1 MSLVVGTWDPAWGH
15 TWVTRGF
22 GKVYALR
29 SLAGGSAL
37 CVADES
43 ILSGEGPVICRP
55 GAEGWQSFPTPG
67 EHSCHIL
74 LLDRQAVVAD
84 YTSGSLSLFPL
95 DEGGLPSGDPDVLY
109 FEGSGPVKGRQD
121 GPHIHSS
128 WLSPEGDTVVVAD
141 LGSDALYRF
150 AVRDGR
156 LETRYIERRGMPPGS
171 GPRHCAFGAGVLY
184 VATELSDE
192 VLVLSW
198 PGMDLLQRVIVNPQ
212 HPGGGGHLALSPD
225 GRFLY
230 VSSRLQGDGI
240 AVLGIGEGGFL
251 TPCSFAYTRA
261 HPRHFCLSPD
271 GSKVAVAC
279 RDGNAIQLFDRC
291 AADGSLSDSGKSFI
305 VVKPV
310 YVETV

>member
-1 MSLVVGTWDPAWGH
+1 MNLLIGTWDPTWGH

-37 CVADES
+37 CVADAS

-55 GAEGWQSFPTPG
+55 GTEGWRSFDTPG
-67 EHSCHIL
+67 EHSCHITL
-74 LLDRQAVVAD
+74 LSHQAVVAD

-95 DEGGLPSGDPDVLY
+95 DEYGLPSGGPEVLY
-109 FEGSGPVKGRQD
+109 FEGSGLVAGRQD
-121 GPHIHSS
+121 SPHIHSS
-128 WLSPEGDTVVVAD
+128 WISPEGDSVVVAD

-150 AVRDGR
+150 TVRDGR
-156 LETRYIERRGMPPGS
+156 LDTRYIERKEMPPGS
-171 GPRHCAFGAGVLY
+171 GPRHCAFGSGVLY
-184 VATELSDE
+184 VSTELSDE

-198 PGMDLLQRVIVNPQ
+198 PGMALLQRVTVNPQ
-212 HPGGGGHLALSPD
+212 RPGGGGHLALSHD

-251 TPCSFAYTRA
+251 TPRSFARTRA

-271 GSKVAVAC
+271 ESKVIVAC
-279 RDGNAIQLFDRC
+279 RDGNSIQVFDRS
-291 AADGSLSDSGKSFI
+291 ASDGSLSDTGKSFI

-310 YVETV
+310 FVEAL

>member
-1 MSLVVGTWDPAWGH
+1 MNLVVGTWDPAWGH

-67 EHSCHIL
+67 EHSCHITL
-74 LLDRQAVVAD
+74 LAHQAVVAD

-95 DEGGLPSGDPDVLY
+95 DEDGLPSGGPEVLY
-109 FEGSGPVKGRQD
+109 FEGSGPVAGRQD
-121 GPHIHSS
+121 APHIHSS
-128 WLSPEGDTVVVAD
+128 WISPEGDSVVVAD

-150 AVRDGR
+150 AVREGR
-156 LETRYIERRGMPPGS
+156 LDTRYIERKGMPAGS
-171 GPRHCAFGAGVLY
+171 GPRHCAFGGGVLY

-198 PGMDLLQRVIVNPQ
+198 PGMDLLQRVTVNPQ
-212 HPGGGGHLALSPD
+212 RPGGGGHLALSPD

-230 VSSRLQGDGI
+230 VSSRLKGDGI

-251 TPCSFAYTRA
+251 TPCSFACTRA

-271 GSKVAVAC
+271 GTKVIVAC
-279 RDGNAIQLFDRC
+279 RDGNSIQVFDRS
-291 AADGSLSDSGKSFI
+291 ASDGSLSDSGKSFI
-305 VVKPV
+305 VVNPV
-310 YVETV
+310 FVEAL